1 MFLSQAKIAVVI
13 PAYKVLKHID
23 GVLAG
28 IPDSVNYIFV
38 VDDACPERSGAH
50 VESTSKDKRVK
61 VLFHSV
67 NQGVGGAVM
76 TGYEAALQTDADVV
90 VKVDGDGQM
99 DLTQLGRLVA
109 PILQGKADYTKGNRF
124 NSVEALE
131 AMPRIRIF
139 GNAVL
144 SFLNKFATGYWR
156 ITDPTNGYTAIH
168 AQVLRDLKFVKLSK
182 RYFFESDLLFRLSLL
197 RAVVQDI
204 PMNAIYADEESN
216 LKISRIVGKFLWGN
230 MRNFSK
236 RVFYQYYLREW
247 STASFEL
254 PLGLFLT
261 LFGLITA
268 LITWL
273 DSFHRTTPAPA
284 GTVMISALPL
294 IVGIQLLLAF
304 INSDVESEP
313 RFPRHINT

>member
-1 MFLSQAKIAVVI
+1 MSSAKIAVVI

-23 GVLAG
+23 LVLAG
-28 IPDSVNYIFV
+28 IPDSVSYVFV
-38 VDDACPERSGAH
+38 IDDACPEKSGHH
-50 VESTSKDKRVK
+50 VLATTNDPRVK
-61 VLFHSV
+61 VLFHQL

-76 TGYEAALQTDADVV
+76 TGYEAALQTDAQVV

-99 DLTQLGRLVA
+99 DLTQLDRIVA

-131 AMPRIRIF
+131 AMPRVRIF

-144 SFLNKFATGYWR
+144 SFMNKFASGYWR

-168 AQVLRDLKFVKLSK
+168 TQVLRDLKFVKLAK

-216 LKISRIVGKFLWGN
+216 LRISRIVGKFLWGN
-230 MRNFSK
+230 VKNFAK

-254 PLGLFLT
+254 PLGFFLT
-261 LFGLITA
+261 LFGFVTA
-268 LITWL
+268 IITWL
-273 DSFHRTTPAPA
+273 DSFHRDTPAPA

-313 RFPRHINT
+313 RFPRHINL

>member
-1 MFLSQAKIAVVI
+1 MGQAKLAVVI

-23 GVLAG
+23 DVLAA
-28 IPDSVNYIFV
+28 IPESVSYIFV
-38 VDDACPERSGAH
+38 VDDACPEKSGSH
-50 VESTSKDKRVK
+50 VEATCKDPRVK
-61 VLFHSV
+61 VLFHTA

-76 TGYEAALQTDADVV
+76 TGYEAALATDAEIV

-99 DLTQLGRLVA
+99 DLNQLPRLVA
-109 PILQGKADYTKGNRF
+109 PILQGKADYAKGNRF

-168 AQVLRDLKFVKLSK
+168 SQVLRDLKFVKISK

-216 LKISRIVGKFLWGN
+216 LKISRIVGKFIWGN
-230 MRNFSK
+230 YKNFAK

-254 PLGLFLT
+254 PLGIFLT
-261 LFGLITA
+261 VFGFVTA
-268 LITWL
+268 ILTWL
-273 DSFHRTTPAPA
+273 DSFHRTTPAAA

>member
-1 MFLSQAKIAVVI
+1 LSQPKIAVVI
-13 PAYKVLKHID
+13 PAYRVLKHINA
-23 GVLAG
+23 VLAG
-28 IPDSVNYIFV
+28 IPQTVSYIFV
-38 VDDACPERSGAH
+38 IDDACPEQSGKH
-50 VESTSKDKRVK
+50 VEATCKDPRVK
-61 VLFHSV
+61 VLFHQV

-76 TGYEAALQTDADVV
+76 TGYEAALQTDATVV

-99 DLTQLGRLVA
+99 DMDQLPRLVA

-131 AMPRIRIF
+131 AMPRVRIF

-144 SFLNKFATGYWR
+144 SFMNKFASGYWQV
-156 ITDPTNGYTAIH
+156 TDPTNGYTAIH
-168 AQVLRDLKFVKLSK
+168 RQALQDLKFIKIER
-182 RYFFESDLLFRLSLL
+182 RYFFESDLLFRLALL

-204 PMNAIYADEESN
+204 PMNALYADEESN
-216 LKISRIVGKFLWGN
+216 LRISKIIGKFFWGN
-230 MRNFSK
+230 MRNFAK

-247 STASFEL
+247 SAASFEL
-254 PLGLFLT
+254 PLGFFLT
-261 LFGLITA
+261 LFGFVSAIV
-268 LITWL
+268 TWVQ
-273 DSFHRTTPAPA
+273 SFSRTTPAPA

-313 RFPRHINT
+313 RFPRHINP

>member
-1 MFLSQAKIAVVI
+1 LGQAKLAVVI

-23 GVLAG
+23 DVLAA
-28 IPDSVNYIFV
+28 IPESVSYIFV
-38 VDDACPERSGAH
+38 VDDACPEKSGSH
-50 VESTSKDKRVK
+50 VEATCKDPRVK
-61 VLFHSV
+61 VLFHTA

-76 TGYEAALQTDADVV
+76 TGYEAALATDAEIV

-99 DLTQLGRLVA
+99 DLNQLPRLVA
-109 PILQGKADYTKGNRF
+109 PIVQGKADYTKGNRF

-168 AQVLRDLKFVKLSK
+168 SQVLRDLKFVKISK

-216 LKISRIVGKFLWGN
+216 LKISRIVGKFIWGN
-230 MRNFSK
+230 YKNFAK

-254 PLGLFLT
+254 PLGIFLT
-261 LFGLITA
+261 VFGFVTA
-268 LITWL
+268 ILTWL
-273 DSFHRTTPAPA
+273 DSFHRTTPAAA

>member
-1 MFLSQAKIAVVI
+1 MSSAKIAVVI

-23 GVLAG
+23 SVLAG
-28 IPDSVNYIFV
+28 IPDSVSYVFV
-38 VDDACPERSGAH
+38 VDDACPEKSGHH
-50 VESTSKDKRVK
+50 VLATTNDPRVK
-61 VLFHSV
+61 VLFHQV

-76 TGYEAALQTDADVV
+76 TGYEAALQTDAQVV

-99 DLTQLGRLVA
+99 DLTQLDRIVA

-131 AMPRIRIF
+131 AMPRVRIF

-144 SFLNKFATGYWR
+144 SFMNKFASGYWR

-168 AQVLRDLKFVKLSK
+168 AQVLRDLKFVKIAK

-197 RAVVQDI
+197 RAVIQDM

-216 LKISRIVGKFLWGN
+216 LKISRIIGKFLWGN
-230 MRNFSK
+230 VKNFAK

-254 PLGLFLT
+254 PLGFLLT
-261 LFGLITA
+261 LFGFVTA
-268 LITWL
+268 IITWL
-273 DSFHRTTPAPA
+273 DSFHRDTPAPA

-313 RFPRHINT
+313 RFPRHINL

>member
-1 MFLSQAKIAVVI
+1 MSSAKIAVVI

-23 GVLAG
+23 SVLEG
-28 IPDSVNYIFV
+28 IPSSVSYVFV
-38 VDDACPERSGAH
+38 IDDACPEKSGQH
-50 VESTSKDKRVK
+50 VLATNNDPRVK
-61 VLFHSV
+61 VLFHEV

-76 TGYEAALQTDADVV
+76 TGYEAALQTDAQVV

-99 DLTQLGRLVA
+99 DLTQLDRLVA
-109 PILQGKADYTKGNRF
+109 PILQGKADYTKGNHF

-131 AMPRIRIF
+131 AMPRLRIF

-144 SFLNKFATGYWR
+144 SFMNKFASGYWR

-168 AQVLRDLKFVKLSK
+168 SQVLRDLKFVKIAK

-230 MRNFSK
+230 VKNFAK

-254 PLGLFLT
+254 PLGFFLT
-261 LFGLITA
+261 LFGFVTA
-268 LITWL
+268 FITWL
-273 DSFHRTTPAPA
+273 DSFHRDTPAPA

-313 RFPRHINT
+313 RFPRHINL

>member
-1 MFLSQAKIAVVI
+1 VSSAKIAVVI

-23 GVLAG
+23 SVLAA
-28 IPDSVNYIFV
+28 IPDSVSYVFV
-38 VDDACPERSGAH
+38 IDDACPEKSGHH
-50 VESTSKDKRVK
+50 VLATTNDPRVK
-61 VLFHSV
+61 VLFHQL

-76 TGYEAALQTDADVV
+76 TGYEAALQTDAQVV

-99 DLTQLGRLVA
+99 DLTQLDRIVA

-131 AMPRIRIF
+131 AMPRVRIF

-144 SFLNKFATGYWR
+144 SFMNKFASGYWR

-168 AQVLRDLKFVKLSK
+168 TQVLRDLKFVKLAK

-230 MRNFSK
+230 VKNFAK

-254 PLGLFLT
+254 PLGFFLT
-261 LFGLITA
+261 LFGFVTA
-268 LITWL
+268 IVTWL
-273 DSFHRTTPAPA
+273 DSFHRDTPAPA

-313 RFPRHINT
+313 RFPRHINL

>member
-1 MFLSQAKIAVVI
+1 MSATKVAVVI
-13 PAYKVLKHID
+13 PAYKVRKHIEA
-23 GVLAG
+23 VLAA
-28 IPDSVNYIFV
+28 IPESVSYIFV
-38 VDDACPERSGAH
+38 VDDACPEQSGKF
-50 VESTSKDKRVK
+50 VEQNNADPRVK
-61 VLFHSV
+61 VLYHSE

-76 TGYEAALQTDADVV
+76 TGYEAILQTDAAIA

-99 DLTQLGRLVA
+99 DLTQLPRLIA
-109 PILQGKADYTKGNRF
+109 PIVQGKADYTKGNRF

-131 AMPRIRIF
+131 AMPRVRIF

-144 SFLNKFATGYWR
+144 SFMNKFASGYWR

-168 AQVLRDLKFVKLSK
+168 TQVLNDLKFVKIAK

-204 PMNAIYADEESN
+204 PMNAIYAGEESN
-216 LKISRIVGKFLWGN
+216 LKISKIVGKFFWGN
-230 MRNFSK
+230 IKNFFK

-254 PLGLFLT
+254 PLGFFLT
-261 LFGLITA
+261 LFGFITA
-268 LITWL
+268 VITWVE
-273 DSFHRTTPAPA
+273 SFSRTTPAPA
-284 GTVMISALPL
+284 GTVMLSALPL

-313 RFPRHINT
+313 RFPRHINP

>member
-1 MFLSQAKIAVVI
+1 MSLGKIAVVI
-13 PAYKVLKHID
+13 PAYKVVKHID
-23 GVLAG
+23 SVLAN
-28 IPDSVNYIFV
+28 IPETVSYVFV
-38 VDDACPERSGAH
+38 VDDACPEKSGAH
-50 VESTSKDKRVK
+50 VQATNSDPRVT
-61 VLFHSV
+61 VLFHSD

-76 TGYEAALQTDADVV
+76 TGYEAALATDALVV

-99 DLTQLGRLVA
+99 DLTQLPRLVA
-109 PILQGKADYTKGNRF
+109 PVLQGRADYTKGNRF

-144 SFLNKFATGYWR
+144 SFMSKFSTGYWR

-168 AQVLRDLKFVKLSK
+168 TQVLRDLKFVKIAR

-216 LKISRIVGKFLWGN
+216 LKISRIVGKFFWGN
-230 MRNFSK
+230 VKNFSK

-254 PLGLFLT
+254 PLGVFLT
-261 LFGLITA
+261 LFGFVSA
-268 LITWL
+268 MVTWL
-273 DSFHRTTPAPA
+273 DSFHRTTAAPA
-284 GTVMISALPL
+284 GTVMLSALPL

-313 RFPRHINT
+313 RFPRHTNT

>member
-1 MFLSQAKIAVVI
+1 MVAVVI
-13 PAYKVLKHID
+13 PAYKVRKHIVD
-23 GVLAG
+23 VVAS
-28 IPDSVNYIFV
+28 IPQTVGYIFV
-38 VDDACPERSGAH
+38 VDDACPEASGRL
-50 VESTSKDKRVK
+50 VQESTSDPRVT
-61 VLFHSV
+61 VLFHKE

-76 TGYEAALQTDADVV
+76 TGYDAALQTDAQIV

-99 DLTQLGRLVA
+99 DLEQLPRLIA
-109 PILQGKADYTKGNRF
+109 PIAQGKADYTKGNRF

-144 SFLNKFATGYWR
+144 SFMNKFASGYWR

-168 AQVLRDLKFVKLSK
+168 TQVLRDLKFVKIAK

-204 PMNAIYADEESN
+204 PMNAIYAGEESN
-216 LKISRIVGKFLWGN
+216 LKISKIVGKFFWGN
-230 MRNFSK
+230 IKNFAK

-254 PLGLFLT
+254 PLGFFLT
-261 LFGLITA
+261 LFGSVTA
-268 LITWL
+268 IVTWIE
-273 DSFHRTTPAPA
+273 SFHRTTPAPA
-284 GTVMISALPL
+284 GTVMLSALPL

-313 RFPRHINT
+313 RFPRHINP

>member
-1 MFLSQAKIAVVI
+1 MVI
-13 PAYKVLKHID
+13 PAYRVLKHID
-23 GVLAG
+23 AVLAA
-28 IPDSVNYIFV
+28 IPQTVSYIFV
-38 VDDACPERSGAH
+38 VDDACPEQSGKH
-50 VESTSKDKRVK
+50 VEANCKDPRVQ
-61 VLFHSV
+61 VLFHQG

-76 TGYEAALQTDADVV
+76 TGYQAVLETDAEIA

-99 DLTQLGRLVA
+99 DMDQLPRLVA
-109 PILQGKADYTKGNRF
+109 PIIQGKADYTKGNRF

-131 AMPRIRIF
+131 AMPRVRIF

-144 SFLNKFATGYWR
+144 SFMNKFSSGYWQV
-156 ITDPTNGYTAIH
+156 TDPTNGYTAIH
-168 AQVLRDLKFVKLSK
+168 RQALQDLKFVKIEK

-204 PMNAIYADEESN
+204 PMNALYADEESN
-216 LKISRIVGKFLWGN
+216 LRISKIIGKFFWGN
-230 MRNFSK
+230 MRNFAK

-247 STASFEL
+247 SAASFEL

-261 LFGLITA
+261 LFGFITA
-268 LITWL
+268 IITWA
-273 DSFHRTTPAPA
+273 DSFTRTTPAPA

-313 RFPRHINT
+313 RFPRHINP